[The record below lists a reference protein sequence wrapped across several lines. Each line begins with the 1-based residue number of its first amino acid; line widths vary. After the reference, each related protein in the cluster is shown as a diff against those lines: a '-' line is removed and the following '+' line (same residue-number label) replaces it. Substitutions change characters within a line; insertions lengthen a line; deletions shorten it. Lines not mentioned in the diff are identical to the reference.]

1 MRKIMNKD
9 QDYHT
14 WGDDELES
22 RVAELTRE
30 IDTSCIYN
38 DAKEFNTLIVGE
50 LALITD
56 IIKQREKENK

>member
-1 MRKIMNKD
+1 MNKD

-14 WGDDELES
+14 WGDDELEC

-30 IDTSCIYN
+30 IDESFIYN
-38 DAKEFNTLIVGE
+38 NNTKEFNAFNAMVSE